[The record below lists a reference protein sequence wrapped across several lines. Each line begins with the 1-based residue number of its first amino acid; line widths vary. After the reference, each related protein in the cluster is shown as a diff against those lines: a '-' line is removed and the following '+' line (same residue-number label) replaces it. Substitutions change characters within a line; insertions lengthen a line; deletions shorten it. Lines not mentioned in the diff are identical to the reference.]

1 MQGFKV
7 IFYGEQKEYRLAYF
21 IVVINRE
28 WRRMKRV
35 KFKFLVQVFFLLL
48 LSVCTV
54 QAATRLTTI
63 GRHPFYKPPLTSV
76 DDLRGMMQTQQS
88 AILDGLQKAGVSE
101 LYAPLMQQFPQA
113 EIQHVEYPAGVSF
126 HWMLFR
132 SNGVG
137 AVKAAQDLIWAG
149 KTALSAYEF
158 FIDSGNKRYVFA
170 VPFSCGNLALKNI
183 LHIVVKT
190 KRVEVPGPE
199 RIVPGPERI
208 IEVPGPERIVE
219 IPGPERI
226 VPGPERI
233 VEVPVPGP
241 ERIVP
246 GPERIVEVPVPGPER
261 IVPGPERIVEVPVPG
276 PERIVKVPVP
286 GPTVIRK
293 VPVIR
298 RVPGP
303 TVIKRVPVPGPER
316 IVKVPVIRRVPGPTV
331 IKRVP
336 GPERIV
342 KVPVPGPERIVE
354 VKVPVKGPPL
364 CCPSC
369 DSPIRYVFDGGY
381 FFLPEDKS
389 DFAFGRIGLEYAFNQ
404 RLSFLGMVGGTTDAE
419 NGDDVWLIDLM
430 LQYNMYS
437 WNPVFFGFG
446 LGGWNND
453 LNFQDS
459 DIDVIA
465 QFGFQIFGH
474 PESFDT
480 SLFVEARSGIDDFDN
495 FGDEGRFG
503 VGLRFRFW

>member
-1 MQGFKV
+1 
-7 IFYGEQKEYRLAYF
+7 
-21 IVVINRE
+21 
-28 WRRMKRV
+28 
-35 KFKFLVQVFFLLL
+35 FFL
-48 LSVCTV
+48 
-54 QAATRLTTI
+54 
-63 GRHPFYKPPLTSV
+63 
-76 DDLRGMMQTQQS
+76 
-88 AILDGLQKAGVSE
+88 
-101 LYAPLMQQFPQA
+101 
-113 EIQHVEYPAGVSF
+113 
-126 HWMLFR
+126 
-132 SNGVG
+132 
-137 AVKAAQDLIWAG
+137 
-149 KTALSAYEF
+149 
-158 FIDSGNKRYVFA
+158 
-170 VPFSCGNLALKNI
+170 
-183 LHIVVKT
+183 
-190 KRVEVPGPE
+190 
-199 RIVPGPERI
+199 
-208 IEVPGPERIVE
+208 
-219 IPGPERI
+219 
-226 VPGPERI
+226 
-233 VEVPVPGP
+233 
-241 ERIVP
+241 
-246 GPERIVEVPVPGPER
+246 
-261 IVPGPERIVEVPVPG
+261 
-276 PERIVKVPVP
+276 
-286 GPTVIRK
+286 
-293 VPVIR
+293 IR

-303 TVIKRVPVPGPER
+303 TVIK
-316 IVKVPVIRRVPGPTV
+316 KVPVIRRVPGPTV

-381 FFLPEDKS
+381 FFLPENKS

>member
-246 GPERIVEVPVPGPER
+246 GPERIVEV
-261 IVPGPERIVEVPVPG
+261 
-276 PERIVKVPVP
+276 
-286 GPTVIRK
+286 
-293 VPVIR
+293 
-298 RVPGP
+298 
-303 TVIKRVPVPGPER
+303 
-316 IVKVPVIRRVPGPTV
+316 
-331 IKRVP
+331 
-336 GPERIV
+336 
-342 KVPVPGPERIVE
+342 
-354 VKVPVKGPPL
+354 KVPVKGPPL

-419 NGDDVWLIDLM
+419 NGDDIWLIDLM

>member
-208 IEVPGPERIVE
+208 
-219 IPGPERI
+219 
-226 VPGPERI
+226 
-233 VEVPVPGP
+233 
-241 ERIVP
+241 
-246 GPERIVEVPVPGPER
+246 VEVPVPGPER

-342 KVPVPGPERIVE
+342 E

-419 NGDDVWLIDLM
+419 NGDDIWLIDLM